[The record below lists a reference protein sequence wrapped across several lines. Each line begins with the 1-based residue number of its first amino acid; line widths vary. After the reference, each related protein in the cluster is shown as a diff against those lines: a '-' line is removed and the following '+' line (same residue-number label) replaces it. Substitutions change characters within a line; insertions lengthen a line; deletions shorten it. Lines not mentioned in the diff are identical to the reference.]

1 LRERGVLRVPLAFST
16 GTKAARQN
24 PMAEMAIR
32 GLDESVAQIE
42 DKR

>member
-1 LRERGVLRVPLAFST
+1 MAQRRRG
-16 GTKAARQN
+16 QN
-24 PMAEMAIR
+24 LMAEMAIR

>member
-1 LRERGVLRVPLAFST
+1 LRDDEGRNVVN

-24 PMAEMAIR
+24 LMAEMAIR

>member
-1 LRERGVLRVPLAFST
+1 VLRVRLAFS
-16 GTKAARQN
+16 KAARQN
-24 PMAEMAIR
+24 LMAEMAIR